1 MIVSVVSGPNGHYL
15 VSTYRRRNSVREL
28 SSGIEIANWPGKE
41 VTAACCVDDKIVCAA
56 LDGRLYVVAKTG
68 VETFKHSETA
78 AWWFAGAARGNGQCL
93 FGGDLGRLL
102 FFDERNREFRHD
114 ALRKHD
120 IDRPGRDIL
129 HILKHEDVL
138 FLLGTKE
145 FLIRY
150 HADSFTSCLG
160 PPRSETFFRSAVWL
174 NDKLWIVAHL
184 EGNNLLVEY
193 EPASGAL
200 ARHPLEIFPPLYRPT
215 IVAWNSQLFLARD
228 EVYRGLPGTWEKI
241 AEKGRYPIV
250 HLLPAPGR
258 LDALLT
264 VDTKGQTRLI
274 AV

>member
-15 VSTYRRRNSVREL
+15 VSTNRRRNSVREL
-28 SSGIEIANWPGKE
+28 PSGIEIANWPGKE
-41 VTAACCVDDKIVCAA
+41 VTAACCVDDNIVCAA

-78 AWWFAGAARGNGQCL
+78 AWWYSGASIGSGTCL
-93 FGGDLGRLL
+93 FGGSLGRLL
-102 FFDERNREFRHD
+102 FFDARHREFRHD

-160 PPRSETFFRSAVWL
+160 PPLSETSFESAVWL
-174 NDKLWIVAHL
+174 KDKLWIVARL
-184 EGNNLLVEY
+184 AGYNVLVEY

-200 ARHPLEIFPPLYRPT
+200 VRHPLEIFPPLYRPA
-215 IVAWNSQLFLARD
+215 IAAWNSQLCLGRD
-228 EVYRGLPGTWEKI
+228 EVYRGHPGAWVKI
-241 AEKGRYPIV
+241 AEKGKYPLTD
-250 HLLPAPGR
+250 LLPAPGR
-258 LDALLT
+258 LDALLA
-264 VDTKGQTRLI
+264 VDTKGQARLI